1 MPNKNIKMQPIE
13 NPKLI
18 KVMQEVKNG
27 STKENQEKL
36 TEELKKAK
44 LLAPC
49 DFDVRIDQI
58 KNGKIQNVQPTQIK
72 FFLINTNDGKTFFP
86 LFTDLE
92 HVKKFS
98 FGKDV
103 QPQNVVREVKDYHIL
118 LSQPN
123 QKAIGCVINPGS
135 ENIVVPK
142 GLVDVIAG
150 KKPMPTSVV
159 PKNNAPLV
167 ARYSDPSVYPT
178 KLAMEVYD
186 RAEATK
192 EIEKVWLKQKTVGN
206 EGSFILVVKSSSND
220 EHILNEIREVAVP
233 NAKNVPV
240 EVVFLD
246 ETNIKTIVNGA
257 AALYDREL
265 DL

>member
-1 MPNKNIKMQPIE
+1 MPNKTVNIKIE
-13 NPKLI
+13 NPELL
-18 KVMQEVKNG
+18 KVLQAVKES
-27 STKENQEKL
+27 STPENQEKL
-36 TEELKKAK
+36 TEELKKAN
-44 LLAPC
+44 LLAPVN
-49 DFDVRIDQI
+49 FDVKIDQI

-92 HVKKFS
+92 HVSKFS

-103 QPQNVVREVKDYHIL
+103 KPNNIVRQVKDYHIL
-118 LSQPN
+118 LSQPD
-123 QKAIGCVINPGS
+123 QKAIGVVINPGV

-142 GLVDVIAG
+142 GLVDIIAG
-150 KKPMPTSVV
+150 KKPMPKPVV
-159 PKNNAPLV
+159 PNNPAPLV

-192 EIEKVWLKQKTVGN
+192 EIEKVWLKQKTVGH
-206 EGSFILVVKSSSND
+206 EGSFVLVVKSSSSD

-240 EVVFLD
+240 EVIFANEENL
-246 ETNIKTIVNGA
+246 KTIVNES